1 MRFKLKKSTASI
13 LALSMITI
21 AGSSIYAAEYR
32 YDDLNRVTSAEKE
45 GKTTNYVYDS
55 AGNLL
60 SATSSENANTSS
72 AQTSLVQSEDIIEGW
87 TAYQTT
93 GMSARYETTTID
105 VKEGTL
111 PAEETPAVEEA
122 APAEETP
129 AVEEAA
135 PAEETPAVEE
145 AAPAEET
152 PAVEEEVPAEET
164 PAVEEEVPAEET
176 PAVEEAAPAEEAPAV
191 EEAAPAKEAP
201 VVEEDTPA
209 VSDTQL
215 EVVVQRLSLNA
226 DRTGGA
232 NIYRD
237 MPVQEGISYTY
248 RGQLKSDQMRDA
260 VVQVVVNYYDIQQRL
275 IRHDNVINVKQDSD
289 WKTYNTNLIAPSG
302 AVTAR
307 VHLQIVLLQ
316 ANGQATAEFADRTF
330 EQVVSQGGQS

>member
-111 PAEETPAVEEA
+111 
-122 APAEETP
+122 
-129 AVEEAA
+129 

>member
-1 MRFKLKKSTASI
+1 M
-13 LALSMITI
+13 
-21 AGSSIYAAEYR
+21 
-32 YDDLNRVTSAEKE
+32 TSAEKE

-111 PAEETPAVEEA
+111 
-122 APAEETP
+122 
-129 AVEEAA
+129 

>member
-1 MRFKLKKSTASI
+1 
-13 LALSMITI
+13 MITI

-111 PAEETPAVEEA
+111 
-122 APAEETP
+122 
-129 AVEEAA
+129 

>member
-111 PAEETPAVEEA
+111 
-122 APAEETP
+122 
-129 AVEEAA
+129 
-135 PAEETPAVEE
+135 
-145 AAPAEET
+145 
-152 PAVEEEVPAEET
+152 PAEET